1 MNPADPIRPHVT
13 VTDPKAAAYLA
24 DPHHAVYLYPFIGR
38 ERTASDVAR
47 VYKISIKTLL
57 YQINRLIELG
67 LLRVTRLEARR
78 GNPIKHYRAVADAFF
93 VPHEA
98 TDNETLEMM
107 VDQWSQSLQPLYL
120 RAFAHALGGVSP
132 GWGVRIS
139 RDGTGL
145 LRISPAMKPE
155 EDWNTFEPDA
165 PLLMEGWLTDL
176 HLDFEDA
183 KALQLELVEMYLK
196 YAAKRGAQRY
206 IVRIAAA
213 PMPENDE
220 LPPAW

>member
-1 MNPADPIRPHVT
+1 MDAEDFKPHTT
-13 VTDPKAAAYLA
+13 VTDPQAAAYLA
-24 DPHHAVYLYPFIGR
+24 NPHRAVFLYPFIGR

-47 VYKISIKTLL
+47 TYKISVKTLL

-67 LLRVTRLEARR
+67 LLRVTRLETRR
-78 GNPIKHYRAVADAFF
+78 GSPIKHYRAVADAFF

-107 VDQWSQSLQPLYL
+107 VNQWSQSLQPLYL
-120 RAFAHALGGVSP
+120 RSFAHALSRVSP
-132 GWGVRIS
+132 DWGVRIS
-139 RDGTGL
+139 RDASGL
-145 LRISPAMKPE
+145 LHIAPAVRPD

-165 PLLMEGWLTDL
+165 PMLMEGWSTDL

-183 KALQLELVEMYLK
+183 KALQLELAEMYFK
-196 YAAKRGAQRY
+196 YAMKKGAQRY